1 MRDPSYDARMRLLH
15 PLPTMASLAL
25 VGVLAIACNS
35 SGGSPIGTS
44 SPVASASA
52 TAAGSAPFIPQLV
65 SSDTVVGANRF
76 LFGIDDASGTKT
88 IGAPDIKVEV
98 GFQSDGP
105 PPTTIQPA
113 AARFIWAIP
122 DQRGLYAINV
132 TFPAAGNWTA
142 AFRASG
148 PGLPAA
154 NVSVQFQ
161 VQAKG
166 YSIPIGGKAPSVA
179 TPTAKTG
186 AGIARIATDPTPDPN
201 FYTTSEDE
209 ALARHEPFV
218 LVFATPAFCT
228 SKVCGPTLDGIKAVA
243 RTEPGMLFIN
253 VEPYKLA
260 YTGTQLQ
267 PVLSKSN
274 QLQAVDAVL
283 AFGIV
288 SEPWTFVV
296 DGEGIVRGSFEGVV
310 SPEELKAA
318 IAAAR

>member
-1 MRDPSYDARMRLLH
+1 MRPPNS
-15 PLPTMASLAL
+15 LPTLASLAL
-25 VGVLAIACNS
+25 IGLVAIACNS
-35 SGGSPIGTS
+35 SAGSPSGVPS
-44 SPVASASA
+44 ALASAPAS
-52 TAAGSAPFIPQLV
+52 AAGSVPFIPQLV

-88 IGAPDIKVEV
+88 IGAPDMKVEV

-113 AARFIWAIP
+113 PARFIWAIP
-122 DQRGLYAINV
+122 NQRGLYAVNV
-132 TFPAAGNWTA
+132 TFPAAGDWTA
-142 AFRASG
+142 VFRASG
-148 PGLPAA
+148 PSLPTA

-166 YSIPIGGKAPSVA
+166 YSIPIGGKAPAVA
-179 TPTAKTG
+179 TPTAKT
-186 AGIARIATDPTPDPN
+186 AAEIARIATDPTPDPN
-201 FYTTSEDE
+201 FYTTSEDQ

-243 RTEPGMLFIN
+243 RTEPGMVFIN
-253 VEPYKLA
+253 VEPYKLE

-267 PVLSKSN
+267 PVLSTSN

-288 SEPWTFVV
+288 SEPWAFVV
-296 DGEGIVRGSFEGVV
+296 DGKGIVRGSFEGVV